1 MNNHR
6 NVLPWFQTLIPFT
19 FAIVC
24 AVLVWGCS
32 SSQSDKR
39 ALPQPNATDALRKEM
54 VRLRQEND
62 SLKSQIDKLQQDNRL
77 STAHS
82 AQLETENADLREKL
96 KAIPPPSPSPPTP
109 TPAIT
114 VPQTP
119 TITDPNLA
127 YHEGLKLFRARSYG
141 EAQSTFQSVLDS
153 NPGSLED
160 HCYYWIGECEF
171 AQKNYQ
177 SAIEH
182 FQKVFSFNRSSK
194 KDDAQMMIANCYL
207 AMGSKAKAREEY
219 KKLIE
224 KYPASPYVKSA
235 KAKLGKI
242 TGD

>member
-6 NVLPWFQTLIPFT
+6 KVLPWFPTLLPIT
-19 FAIVC
+19 FAMAC
-24 AVLVWGCS
+24 SLLVWGCS

-39 ALPQPNATDALRKEM
+39 PVVQPSATDALRKEM
-54 VRLRQEND
+54 FRLRQEND
-62 SLKSQIDKLQQDNRL
+62 SLKLQIDKLQQENRL
-77 STAHS
+77 ATAHS
-82 AQLETENADLREKL
+82 AQLETDNADLREKL
-96 KAIPPPSPSPPTP
+96 KAIPPPPPPTP
-109 TPAIT
+109 TAAIT

-119 TITDPNLA
+119 RIADPNLA
-127 YHEGLKLFRARSYG
+127 YQEGLKLFRARNYG

-177 SAIEH
+177 SGIEH

-194 KDDAQMMIANCYL
+194 KDDAQMMIANSYL

-235 KAKLGKI
+235 KAKLSKI

>member
-1 MNNHR
+1 MNKHR
-6 NVLPWFQTLIPFT
+6 KVLPWFQILIAFT
-19 FAIVC
+19 FVSVC
-24 AVLVWGCS
+24 SLLVWGCS

-54 VRLRQEND
+54 ARLRQEND
-62 SLKSQIDKLQQDNRL
+62 SLKLQIDKLQQDNRL
-77 STAHS
+77 TAAHS

-96 KAIPPPSPSPPTP
+96 KAIPPPPMPTP
-109 TPAIT
+109 TPAIAA
-114 VPQTP
+114 PQTP
-119 TITDPNLA
+119 TIADPTLA
-127 YHEGLKLFRARSYG
+127 YQEGLKSFRARNYG

-194 KDDAQMMIANCYL
+194 KDDAQMMIGNCYF

-235 KAKLGKI
+235 KAKLSKI
-242 TGD
+242 KGD